1 MHIKGH
7 RIETNFALYFTP
19 FDVTFAKGSPLLTS
33 VFPGMSEKMGFWQ
46 GIRGAGRGAGAS
58 TAKLCE
64 ACDAVGDLLLHILK
78 DVDARSCSLI
88 LAAVRLRSLRSGS
101 LHIT

>member
-64 ACDAVGDLLLHILK
+64 ACGGDQSGKKHNTRPFLL
-78 DVDARSCSLI
+78 
-88 LAAVRLRSLRSGS
+88 
-101 LHIT
+101 T